1 LFQEEA
7 KQAQSQVQ
15 QVGAQAQ
22 QQAEAQLCCSSV
34 AALLQ
39 AQQAEAQLC
48 CSFVAALLQAQ
59 QAEAQAQHVG
69 AAGGFASTA
78 CQQKTRRGERSSARN
93 TLTFWNLRRQ
103 HMLAYAAHLLV
114 CAEARNTLT
123 LSWPMSKICSLRN
136 LRRRNTIAYAA
147 HPLAYAEARTLLW
160 PMNKI
165 CSLAY
170 AAHPLAYAEA
180 RALLWPMSKICSLRE
195 KKDL

>member
-1 LFQEEA
+1 MRVLHPPRGGA
-7 KQAQSQVQ
+7 KS
-15 QVGAQAQ
+15 GR
-22 QQAEAQLCCSSV
+22 LS
-34 AALLQ
+34 AA
-39 AQQAEAQLC
+39 
-48 CSFVAALLQAQ
+48 SK
-59 QAEAQAQHVG
+59 
-69 AAGGFASTA
+69 A
-78 CQQKTRRGERSSARN
+78 CQQQVKHVGSVFHPTRHTSEERPEGGGDVHKQKNEKRGEEQCAEYSDFLEPASAAYASVCGSSAS
-93 TLTFWNLRRQ
+93 
-103 HMLAYAAHLLV
+103 V
-114 CAEARNTLT
+114 CRARNTLT

-180 RALLWPMSKICSLRE
+180 RALLRPMSKICSLRK